1 MLFFSYYLSFVY
13 HLFIILQIYKKD
25 LKIKKLNLIFLIY
38 KLNSKNKRITMTQI
52 IKLNNHPDNLVE
64 YLQNKELLIYEDI
77 QGAQIFV
84 RWNGTKFVIK
94 PKSINNTELNF
105 VDLAIQKFYNLVFVY
120 LSQLPDYVT
129 NLLSP
134 NWWFCFEYFPDL
146 QPAHIEYK
154 KMPLNNLIL
163 TCIVKGTKY
172 KYNYSEIEEYAK
184 LFNVDSLPVIFRG
197 KLNEKQLEVIN
208 LFLHTSEHDLDYVFS
223 ENNFAY
229 FFYKILN
236 PKMENSFL
244 MDEFNDNLEKII
256 IRINGN
262 DEFSFE
268 ILNPSY
274 EKMNLDNK
282 TEYLETYSLILL
294 NFLEFLQIVNLEKIK
309 LKEITKDELY
319 IELISTIFNE
329 YIENI
334 KKEITNW
341 NLSIPEFFSEDKF
354 KINTFLLKNKM
365 TIGYIKSDN
374 KIEYIFKLILSSF
387 NKHKNK
393 PIGIFN
399 EKTLELFNS
408 EVDTIS
414 NFLDGILKINREY
427 LLRNSDLLNFKD
439 YFKISYNTDAD
450 GEIYPDVDQLMSDI
464 PSGGEKKK
472 KEGSPKKGEVPDFT
486 MPEENLKKPLK

>member
-1 MLFFSYYLSFVY
+1 
-13 HLFIILQIYKKD
+13 
-25 LKIKKLNLIFLIY
+25 
-38 KLNSKNKRITMTQI
+38 MTQI
-52 IKLNNHPDNLVE
+52 IKLNNQPDNLIE
-64 YLQNKELLIYEDI
+64 SLKDKELLIYEDI

-84 RWNGTKFVIK
+84 RWNGAKFVIK
-94 PKSINNTELNF
+94 PKSIGNTELNF
-105 VDLAIQKFYNLVFVY
+105 VDLAIQKFYSECFQY
-120 LSQLPDYVT
+120 LHTLPDYVT
-129 NLLSP
+129 NLLST

-172 KYNYSEIEEYAK
+172 KYNYNEIIEYSK

-197 KLNEKQLEVIN
+197 KLNEKQLEIIN
-208 LFLHTSEHDLDYVFS
+208 LFLHTSKKDLEYVFG

-236 PKMENSFL
+236 PNLDNSFL
-244 MDEFNDNLEKII
+244 MDEFNNNLEKII

-274 EKMNLDNK
+274 EKMDLDNK

-294 NFLEFLQIVNLEKIK
+294 NFLEFLQIIDTDKIK

-319 IELISTIFNE
+319 IELISSIFNE

-334 KKEITNW
+334 KKELKDW
-341 NLSIPEFFSEDKF
+341 NLSIPEFFTEDKF
-354 KINTFLLKNKM
+354 KINTFLLKNQK
-365 TIGYIKSDN
+365 TIDLIKSDN

-387 NKHKNK
+387 NKKK
-393 PIGIFN
+393 KKAIGIFN
-399 EKTLELFNS
+399 EKTTELFNK
-408 EVDTIS
+408 EVDKIS
-414 NFLDGILKINREY
+414 EYLDEVLKINREY
-427 LLRNSDLLNFKD
+427 LLRNNDLLNFKD

-450 GEIYPDVDQLMSDI
+450 QQIYPDVDKLMSEI
-464 PSGGEKKK
+464 PEGGEKKK
-472 KEGSPKKGEVPDFT
+472 KIGAPKKGE
-486 MPEENLKKPLK
+486 MPEFPDETKKKL